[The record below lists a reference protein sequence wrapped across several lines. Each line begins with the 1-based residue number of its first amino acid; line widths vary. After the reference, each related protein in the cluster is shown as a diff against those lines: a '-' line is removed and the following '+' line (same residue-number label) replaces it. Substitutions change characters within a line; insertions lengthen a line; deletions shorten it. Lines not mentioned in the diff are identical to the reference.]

1 MNRTKKIYQLLM
13 VTLPLLSLALT
24 FLIIQ
29 PASIIGYVLC
39 ALIGFTVYFFL
50 WLIVGKIIPD
60 YVKNLRKN
68 K

>member
-1 MNRTKKIYQLLM
+1 M